1 MSITR
6 EKDLASALSA
16 NDVRAWLNKNNPKQL
31 ALLDRFEME
40 LRLGRLSTSSKQK
53 GKDESLSN
61 GSGGAGGDTKNYA
74 GVKAID
80 RRQVTSKTVLLLRN
94 LVGNTKWKNAAQL
107 MALLRGIGKDLH
119 AAGGGK
125 EPAIA
130 NIVRRIMCA
139 VRDEVATAEA
149 AEAQAMSS
157 SSNLDLHAGGDGNSM
172 QPIDED
178 STADQSESVSLPVGR
193 NKRGGKDTAAA
204 AATAS
209 STATISRMSLTS
221 MLWAHPQHLTNMK
234 GTTST
239 VSGTGTRSKRSDSF
253 SSVDSAPDPLD
264 MSEYGDDFP
273 PSFYANR
280 PYFRPAVM
288 EAIGEIMNDLEDL
301 HKNIDEQAS
310 AHIHAGEVILTYS
323 RSKTVESFLKAAAK
337 KRQFQVI
344 VCEGAP
350 HFGGHRMAT
359 SLAAAGIDTTV
370 IHDSAAFAIMARV
383 NKVLLPAHAV
393 MANGGLIAPSG
404 SHMLALAAKHNSVPL
419 ICLTGMFK
427 LCPMYPHEGQD
438 TLQDLVSPSSV
449 VNFAELSDDL
459 MSKVEFVNPVHDYIP
474 PQLINLFVTNIG
486 AFQPSYIYRLLS
498 EYYHSDDWESF
509 E

>member
-1 MSITR
+1 
-6 EKDLASALSA
+6 
-16 NDVRAWLNKNNPKQL
+16 
-31 ALLDRFEME
+31 
-40 LRLGRLSTSSKQK
+40 
-53 GKDESLSN
+53 
-61 GSGGAGGDTKNYA
+61 
-74 GVKAID
+74 
-80 RRQVTSKTVLLLRN
+80 
-94 LVGNTKWKNAAQL
+94 
-107 MALLRGIGKDLH
+107 
-119 AAGGGK
+119 
-125 EPAIA
+125 
-130 NIVRRIMCA
+130 MCA

-301 HKNIDEQAS
+301 HKNIDEQ
-310 AHIHAGEVILTYS
+310 
-323 RSKTVESFLKAAAK
+323 
-337 KRQFQVI
+337 
-344 VCEGAP
+344 
-350 HFGGHRMAT
+350 
-359 SLAAAGIDTTV
+359 
-370 IHDSAAFAIMARV
+370 
-383 NKVLLPAHAV
+383 
-393 MANGGLIAPSG
+393 
-404 SHMLALAAKHNSVPL
+404 
-419 ICLTGMFK
+419 
-427 LCPMYPHEGQD
+427 
-438 TLQDLVSPSSV
+438 
-449 VNFAELSDDL
+449 
-459 MSKVEFVNPVHDYIP
+459 
-474 PQLINLFVTNIG
+474 
-486 AFQPSYIYRLLS
+486 
-498 EYYHSDDWESF
+498 
-509 E
+509 